1 LVISAFYSL
10 DAHDVRVDAIEENLT
25 ASPRIIVPAH
35 WCADDEM
42 GSSRSGLM
50 MCCEDVGGMAC
61 LSHREICWLYSS
73 ARLICAQGRQAG
85 KQAGCAGDGG
95 RSMDS
100 SLISQRSE
108 EIAALLPDDRD
119 A

>member
-1 LVISAFYSL
+1 VRLAKGAQMKMFHRFKPGEATLLRHTWVTKLVISAFYSL

-35 WCADDEM
+35 QCADDEM

-61 LSHREICWLYSS
+61 LSH
-73 ARLICAQGRQAG
+73 
-85 KQAGCAGDGG
+85 
-95 RSMDS
+95 
-100 SLISQRSE
+100 
-108 EIAALLPDDRD
+108 
-119 A
+119 